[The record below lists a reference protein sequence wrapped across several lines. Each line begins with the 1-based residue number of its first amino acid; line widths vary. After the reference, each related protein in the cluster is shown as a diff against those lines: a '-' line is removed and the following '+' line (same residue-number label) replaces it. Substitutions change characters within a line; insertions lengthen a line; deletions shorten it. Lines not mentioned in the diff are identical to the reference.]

1 MEYEHGGD
9 IYSRQIDAD
18 FSTNLSPLGLPEG
31 VKEAVGQGIFLC
43 GQYPDSQCRAL
54 KEALAVC
61 HQVPEKWIICG
72 NGAAE
77 LIFNLAFG
85 LKPQKAIVL
94 SPTFSEYGSALSAAG
109 GEITY
114 FDLKEEEGFALKE
127 EEFCR
132 FLEKEGNQ
140 GEIVFLCNP
149 NNPTGLASD
158 RLAVKKI
165 AEVCRRKEM
174 VLAVDECFCDFLP
187 EPKQSSILPYLKEF
201 PNTVVLK
208 AFTKTYAL
216 AGIRL
221 GYGICADTKILE
233 QMERVRQPWSV
244 SVLAQEAGIAALKE
258 KQYVERVRTLIGQE
272 REFLKAGLENLGFL
286 VWDSRAN
293 YLFFKD
299 ANHRENW
306 LYQKL
311 LEQRVL
317 IRSCGNYR
325 GLDGHYCRI
334 CIKTRKENEE
344 FLQILKAVLD

>member
-1 MEYEHGGD
+1 M
-9 IYSRQIDAD
+9 
-18 FSTNLSPLGLPEG
+18 
-31 VKEAVGQGIFLC
+31 
-43 GQYPDSQCRAL
+43 
-54 KEALAVC
+54 
-61 HQVPEKWIICG
+61 
-72 NGAAE
+72 
-77 LIFNLAFG
+77 
-85 LKPQKAIVL
+85 
-94 SPTFSEYGSALSAAG
+94 
-109 GEITY
+109 
-114 FDLKEEEGFALKE
+114 
-127 EEFCR
+127 
-132 FLEKEGNQ
+132 
-140 GEIVFLCNP
+140 
-149 NNPTGLASD
+149 
-158 RLAVKKI
+158 
-165 AEVCRRKEM
+165 
-174 VLAVDECFCDFLP
+174 
-187 EPKQSSILPYLKEF
+187 KEF

-244 SVLAQEAGIAALKE
+244 SVLAQEAGIAALKRKAIRQKGSE
-258 KQYVERVRTLIGQE
+258 PLLAEE

-334 CIKTRKENEE
+334 LHQNPKRK
-344 FLQILKAVLD
+344 

>member
-9 IYSRQIDAD
+9 IYSQQIDVD
-18 FSTNLSPLGLPEG
+18 FSTNLSPLGIPEG
-31 VKEAVGQGIFLC
+31 VKEAVSQGIFMC
-43 GQYPDSQCRAL
+43 ARYPDSRCKAL
-54 KEALAVC
+54 REALAEY
-61 HQVPEKWIICG
+61 HQVPEEWIICG

-85 LKPQKAIVL
+85 LKPQKAIVP

-109 GEITY
+109 CEITH

-132 FLEKEGNQ
+132 FLEERGSKGNL
-140 GEIVFLCNP
+140 VFLCNP
-149 NNPTGLASD
+149 NNPTGLVSD
-158 RLAVKKI
+158 CLAVKKI
-165 AEVCRRKEM
+165 AAVCRQKQM
-174 VLAVDECFCDFLP
+174 ILVADECFCDFLLEP
-187 EPKQSSILPYLKEF
+187 EQSSILPYLKEF
-201 PNTVVLK
+201 PNVMVLK

-221 GYGICADTKILE
+221 GYGICADVKILE
-233 QMERVRQPWSV
+233 QMEQVRQPWSV

-299 ANHRENW
+299 KIYRENW
-306 LYQKL
+306 LYQRL
-311 LEQRVL
+311 LEKKVL

-325 GLDGHYCRI
+325 GLDGHYYRI